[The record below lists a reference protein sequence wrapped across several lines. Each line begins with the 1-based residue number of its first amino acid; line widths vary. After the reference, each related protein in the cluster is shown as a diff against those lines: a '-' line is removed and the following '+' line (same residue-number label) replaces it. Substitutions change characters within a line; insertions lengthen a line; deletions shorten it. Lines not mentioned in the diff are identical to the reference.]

1 MLKTRP
7 SLLETAEKL
16 RPRFLPGV
24 GVRHSFRKEKRN
36 KVTAN
41 ICQPKRAEKT
51 EARPGTGVTDTSD
64 AEIFHPGF

>member
-1 MLKTRP
+1 MP
-7 SLLETAEKL
+7 SLLEIAEKL
-16 RPRFLPGV
+16 IKAKVPQGV

-51 EARPGTGVTDTSD
+51 EAKPGRRVTDSLD